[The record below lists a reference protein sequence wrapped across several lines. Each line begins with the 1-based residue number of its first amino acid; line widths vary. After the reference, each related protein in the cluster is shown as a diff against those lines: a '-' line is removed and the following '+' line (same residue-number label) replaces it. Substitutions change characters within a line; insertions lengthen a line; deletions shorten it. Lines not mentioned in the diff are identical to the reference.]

1 MAKYILLGNFTQ
13 QGIQAVKDSP
23 KRRAMA
29 RDLAKSAGGDITQA
43 YLTMGQYDLVVVA
56 EAPSDEA
63 VAKIVLA
70 VVTQGNISF
79 QTLRAFNE
87 AETDELLGSL

>member
-29 RDLAKSAGGDITQA
+29 RDFGQVGG
-43 YLTMGQYDLVVVA
+43 G
-56 EAPSDEA
+56 
-63 VAKIVLA
+63 
-70 VVTQGNISF
+70 
-79 QTLRAFNE
+79 RH
-87 AETDELLGSL
+87 